1 MGWMDPSGLVV
12 VEAESAATETVVGP
26 VGACVVVT
34 GLVTNSILFC

>member
-26 VGACVVVT
+26 VGACVA
-34 GLVTNSILFC
+34 GLVTNSILFS